1 MNGGVGMLENK
12 ETVKVNGEFLTKR
25 YEMAPT
31 RADKVKALLLGNKYP
46 DFWALRGVDF
56 QAMAGESVAV
66 IGTNGSGKST
76 LMNIISGAGNA
87 TTGGFSVDGVV
98 SLIAVQTGLKG
109 DLSGRVNI
117 RMKGLMM
124 GMSEAEIDEEMD
136 DIIAF
141 SELSV
146 FIDQP
151 VKTYSSGMRSKLG
164 FSISVHS
171 NPDVLIVD
179 EALSVGDATFTRKSL
194 DKMKEFQQQGKTI
207 FFVSHSLGQVREMAD
222 KVLWIER
229 GEVKQ
234 FGDTDEVLKA
244 YDEFVQMNKKMSD
257 AERKL
262 MQTTERYEQTNFTLD
277 NLATKELL
285 LREPETDEEIAD
297 IVANAQHLNEP
308 SNMTWR
314 GWLGLGLGVFGL
326 MIFAVMLIL
335 QLSPADVIANPMRL
349 ITDWSHVRSL
359 SPR

>member
-1 MNGGVGMLENK
+1 MLENK
-12 ETVKVNGEFLTKR
+12 VKVNGEFLTKR

-31 RADKVKALLLGNKYP
+31 RADKVKALLLGKTYP
-46 DFWALRGVDF
+46 NFWALRGIDF

-76 LMNIISGAGNA
+76 LMNIISGATDA

-124 GMSEAEIDEEMD
+124 GMSEAEIDAKTD

-141 SELSV
+141 SELGV

-194 DKMKEFQQQGKTI
+194 DKMKDFQKQGKTI

-234 FGDTDEVLKA
+234 FGPTADVLRA
-244 YDEFVQMNKKMSD
+244 YGEFVDANKKMSNV
-257 AERKL
+257 ERKL
-262 MQTTERYEQTNFTLD
+262 LQTTERYEQTNFTLD
-277 NLATKELL
+277 NLMTKEMLMNGAKT
-285 LREPETDEEIAD
+285 RAEKKEIEQRSKL
-297 IVANAQHLNEP
+297 INEP
-308 SNMTWR
+308 DGMSWQ
-314 GWLGLGLGVFGL
+314 GWLGLGLGIGILVL
-326 MIFAVMLIL
+326 MAFMLIL
-335 QLSPADVIANPMRL
+335 QLSISDVLTNPSRL
-349 ITDWSHVRSL
+349 ITDWGNIRTL
-359 SPR
+359 SAR

>member
-1 MNGGVGMLENK
+1 MLENK
-12 ETVKVNGEFLTKR
+12 VKVNGEFLTKR

-31 RADKVKALLLGNKYP
+31 RADKVKALLLGKTYP
-46 DFWALRGVDF
+46 HFWALRGIDF

-76 LMNIISGAGNA
+76 LMNIISGSTSA
-87 TTGGFSVDGVV
+87 TTGDFSVDGVV

-124 GMSEAEIDEEMD
+124 GMSEAEIDAKTD

-141 SELSV
+141 SELGV

-194 DKMKEFQQQGKTI
+194 DKMKDFQKQGKTI

-234 FGDTDEVLKA
+234 FGPTADVLRA
-244 YDEFVQMNKKMSD
+244 YGEFVNVNKKMSD
-257 AERKL
+257 VERKL
-262 MQTTERYEQTNFTLD
+262 LQTTERYEQTNFTLD
-277 NLATKELL
+277 NLMTKEMLL
-285 LREPETDEEIAD
+285 NDPKTRSEKNEIVQRTQF
-297 IVANAQHLNEP
+297 INEP
-308 SNMTWR
+308 NAMSWQ
-314 GWLGLGLGVFGL
+314 GWLALGIGIGALVIL
-326 MIFAVMLIL
+326 AIMLIL
-335 QLSPADVIANPMRL
+335 QLSVQDVLTHPSRL
-349 ITDWSHVRSL
+349 ITDWADIKTLRA
-359 SPR
+359 R

>member
-1 MNGGVGMLENK
+1 MNGGVGMLEKK

-31 RADKVKALLLGNKYP
+31 RADKVKALLTGKKYP
-46 DFWALRGVDF
+46 DFWALRGIDF

-76 LMNIISGAGNA
+76 LMNIISGAASA
-87 TTGGFSVDGVV
+87 TTGDFAVDGVV

-124 GMSEAEIDEEMD
+124 GMTEAEIDAKMD

-194 DKMKEFQQQGKTI
+194 DKMKEFQEAGKTI

-229 GEVKQ
+229 GEVKR
-234 FGDTDEVLKA
+234 FGATADVLRE
-244 YDEFVQMNKKMSD
+244 YDAFVQMNKKMSD

-262 MQTTERYEQTNFTLD
+262 MQITERFEQTNFSLD
-277 NLATKELL
+277 NLTTKEML
-285 LREPETDEEIAD
+285 LRNPETAEEATE
-297 IVANAQHLNEP
+297 IVEQTQHTNEP
-308 SNMTWR
+308 HGFTWKT
-314 GWLGLGLGVFGL
+314 GLALGISFVGLLVL
-326 MIFAVMLIL
+326 AMMLVL
-335 QLSPADVIANPMRL
+335 QLTPHDVITDPTRL
-349 ITDWSHVRSL
+349 ISDWSHVKTLRA
-359 SPR
+359 R

>member
-1 MNGGVGMLENK
+1 MLENK
-12 ETVKVNGEFLTKR
+12 VKVNGEFLTKR

-31 RADKVKALLLGNKYP
+31 RADKVKALLLGKKFPN
-46 DFWALRGVDF
+46 FWALRGIDF
-56 QAMAGESVAV
+56 QALDGESIAV

-76 LMNIISGAGNA
+76 LMNIISGSTES
-87 TTGGFSVDGVV
+87 TTGAFSVNGVV
-98 SLIAVQTGLKG
+98 SLIAVKTGLKG

-124 GMSEAEIDEEMD
+124 GMSEEEIAAKMD

-141 SELSV
+141 SELGV

-194 DKMKEFQQQGKTI
+194 DKMKDFQKQGKTI

-234 FGDTDEVLKA
+234 FGPTAEVLAA
-244 YDEFVQMNKKMSD
+244 YSDFVSANKKMSD
-257 AERKL
+257 TDRKL
-262 MQTTERYEQTNFTLD
+262 MQTNERYEQMNFNLD
-277 NLATKELL
+277 NLTTKEIL
-285 LREPETDEEIAD
+285 LREPQTEAEVSD
-297 IVANAQHLNEP
+297 IVEKTQVVNEP
-308 SNMTWR
+308 AGLSWYTW
-314 GWLGLGLGVFGL
+314 LILGVC
-326 MIFAVMLIL
+326 IFFLIILGTMLVL
-335 QLSPADVIANPMRL
+335 KLSPQDVIEHPGRL
-349 ITDWSHVRSL
+349 IRDWAHVNALKS
-359 SPR
+359 SV